1 MSSKKEEDEKS
12 VVSDEKEKSVDEYV
26 DIGINITSDLF
37 GMQRKKKK
45 DHWEDVL
52 DRAVKAGVK
61 YVFFFFRTSSD
72 QTQTFSL

>member
-1 MSSKKEEDEKS
+1 MSSKSEEDEKS
-12 VVSDEKEKSVDEYV
+12 VVADDKEKSVEYV

-52 DRAVKAGVK
+52 DRAVRAGVK
-61 YVFFFFRTSSD
+61 
-72 QTQTFSL
+72 

>member
-1 MSSKKEEDEKS
+1 MSSSKSEDEEKS
-12 VVSDEKEKSVDEYV
+12 VEYV

-61 YVFFFFRTSSD
+61 YVFFFFFSNLVKRKILSS
-72 QTQTFSL
+72 